1 MKSEAAGMKQRPSGP
16 SPTSQGAMNDSEN
29 TGTGKASNGNF
40 HMGAIE
46 WAMLVGLAVV
56 WGSSFFFSKVALRDL
71 PPFTIV
77 WVRSVLGALFLWFIV
92 RLGGQ
97 SMRLPWRVWRDF
109 AVLGVLNSTLPFS
122 LISYGQTQIAS
133 GLASILNA
141 TSPLFTVLVAHFAT
155 RDERFSIPKLVGIA
169 FGIAGVAVMIGVDA
183 LRGLGLN
190 VLAQVAVLIASF
202 SYACG
207 SVYGRRVSGLPAMVA
222 ACGPIVCGAFI
233 LAPFAL
239 IIDRPWEL
247 AMPGAATWGAMAGL
261 VVLCTA
267 VSYFFYFRILAVAGA
282 TNLMLVTFLIP
293 ISALLLGVIV
303 LDEVIELQHLGG
315 MALICVGLAAID
327 GRVLRLLRPQ

>member
-1 MKSEAAGMKQRPSGP
+1 MNSKKPTTEAGA
-16 SPTSQGAMNDSEN
+16 SP
-29 TGTGKASNGNF
+29 F
-40 HMGAIE
+40 RMGALE
-46 WAMLVGLAVV
+46 WAMLLGLAAV
-56 WGSSFFFSKVALRDL
+56 WGSSFFFSKVALREL
-71 PPFTIV
+71 PPLTIV
-77 WVRSVLGALFLWFIV
+77 WVRSVLGALFLWLIV

-97 SMRLPWRVWRDF
+97 SMRLPLKVWRDF
-109 AVLGVLNSTLPFS
+109 AVLGVLNSTLPFT

-155 RDERFSIPKLVGIA
+155 RDERMSVPKLVGIA
-169 FGIAGVAVMIGVDA
+169 FGIAGVVVMIGVDA

-190 VLAQVAVLIASF
+190 VLAQLAVLIASF

-207 SVYGRRVSGLPAMVA
+207 SVYGRRMSALPAMVA

-247 AMPGAATWGAMAGL
+247 AMPGTATWGAMAGL

-293 ISALLLGVIV
+293 VSALLLGVLV
-303 LDEVIELQHLGG
+303 LDEVIEPQHFSG

-327 GRVLRLLRPQ
+327 GRVLRLLRPR

>member
-1 MKSEAAGMKQRPSGP
+1 MNAKQDSG
-16 SPTSQGAMNDSEN
+16 A
-29 TGTGKASNGNF
+29 GKASNGNF

-46 WAMLVGLAVV
+46 WSMLVGLALV

-77 WVRSVLGALFLWFIV
+77 WVRSVLGALLLWCIV
-92 RLGGQ
+92 KMSGQ
-97 SMRLPWRVWRDF
+97 SMRLPFKVWRDF
-109 AVLGVLNSTLPFS
+109 AVLGVLNTTIPFS

-155 RDERFSIPKLVGIA
+155 RDERLSIQKLAGIT

-190 VLAQVAVLIASF
+190 VLAQVAVLIASL
-202 SYACG
+202 SYACA
-207 SVYGRRVSGLPAMVA
+207 SVYGRRVRELPAMVA
-222 ACGPIVCGAFI
+222 ASGPIICSAFI

-239 IIDRPWEL
+239 IIDHPWEL